1 MTTDRSG
8 DLWTI
13 EQVAERLGIQK
24 GSARG
29 TLSRWGVR
37 AADRQIDGHGRAYS
51 LYDPDEV
58 QAAIANR
65 PGRGARTDLK
75 K

>member
-1 MTTDRSG
+1 MSE
-8 DLWTI
+8 LWTI
-13 EQVAERLGIQK
+13 AEVADHLGVQP

-37 AADRQIDGHGRAYS
+37 AVQRRIDEHGRAHS

-58 QAAIANR
+58 RAAHASR
-65 PGRGARTDLK
+65 PGRGARTDLQK
-75 K
+75 

>member
-1 MTTDRSG
+1 MTADRSG

-13 EQVAERLGIQK
+13 EQVAEHLGIQK

-37 AADRQIDGHGRAYS
+37 AIDQQIDGHGRAYS
-51 LYDPDEV
+51 LYDPEAIRT
-58 QAAIANR
+58 AAANR
-65 PGRGARTDLK
+65 PGRGARTDLEK
-75 K
+75 

>member
-1 MTTDRSG
+1 MTA
-8 DLWTI
+8 LWTI
-13 EQVAERLGIQK
+13 AEVAAHLGVQP

-37 AADRQIDGHGRAYS
+37 AVERRVDAHGRVHS

-58 QAAIANR
+58 KAARATR
-65 PGRGARTDLK
+65 PGQGARTDLK
-75 K
+75 NT